1 MAIPTADRGQT
12 RRGLRAVSWGA
23 AALACALVLSGC
35 GSGSGKHDES
45 LGDDPATPGSSATV
59 SASASASASADPQ
72 EAAKAEVITV
82 YRKYWDEQ
90 LKAYAKASPADT
102 DLNKYA
108 FDKALS
114 KTKGDLISMQQKG
127 NVLKGEVKIDPKVTS
142 INLGETP
149 KTAAVTDC
157 TDVSKWQLVNQKSGK
172 PVELPKERL
181 TKFITNVSIRTVGE
195 RWMVVDVQQTDRTC

>member
-12 RRGLRAVSWGA
+12 RRGLRAVPWGA

-35 GSGSGKHDES
+35 GSDKHDES
-45 LGDDPATPGSSATV
+45 LGDDPATPGAKASTST
-59 SASASASASADPQ
+59 SASASASADPQ

-90 LKAYAKASPADT
+90 LKAYAKASAADT

-142 INLGETP
+142 INLSETP

-157 TDVSKWQLVNQKSGK
+157 TDVSKWQLINQKSGK
-172 PVELPKERL
+172 ALELPKERL
-181 TKFITNVSIRTVGE
+181 TKFITNVSVRTVGE